1 MRITRLRLKNWK
13 NFVDVNVP
21 LANRVFVI
29 GENGSGKSNL
39 LDAIRFLYDIAKPTG
54 GGLQEAL
61 AIRGGMKAVRSLFA
75 RQNPTKI
82 CIDVGDESE
91 SAASNGGGGKPAWRY
106 ELELKQEPSGFRRQL
121 VVSERVFCRGKKV
134 LNRPSVSEED
144 DPDQLTQTALEQ
156 TNANL
161 EFRDLAKFLQSVR
174 YLHMV
179 PQLVRYAPQ
188 LQSHVLPDDPFGQG
202 LMNAIAG
209 LPKGSQDA
217 RLRIIGNALKS
228 IVPNFGGDVG
238 FERDEITG
246 KPHIHFRHDGWRR
259 YGVWQNEESLSDG
272 ALRLIGLLWTLM
284 ERNNVTLLEEPELS
298 FNEEVVRQL
307 PGIFARAILSS
318 KKTAMQIILTTHSS
332 ALLSDEGID
341 ANEVLLLSG
350 LKEDTEDT
358 KKGTEGTKVELVAD
372 VPEIRTQLEQGIP
385 ISEAVLPRA
394 QRKTQGVLD
403 L

>member
-1 MRITRLRLKNWK
+1 MRITRLRLQNWK
-13 NFVDVNVP
+13 NFVDVDVP

-29 GENGSGKSNL
+29 GANGSGKSNL
-39 LDAIRFLYDIAKPTG
+39 LDALRFLYDIAKPTG

-75 RQNPTKI
+75 RKKPTIKI

-91 SAASNGGGGKPAWRY
+91 SPASNGGGGEPAWRY
-106 ELELKQEPSGFRRQL
+106 ELELKQERSCPQL
-121 VVSERVFCRGKKV
+121 VESERVYCRGEKV
-134 LNRPSVSEED
+134 LDRPSVSEED

-156 TNANL
+156 TNANSK
-161 EFRDLAKFLQSVR
+161 FRDLAKFLQSVR

-188 LQSHVLPDDPFGQG
+188 LQSQFLPDDPFGQG
-202 LMNAIAG
+202 LMNAIAE
-209 LPKGSQDA
+209 LPKKSQGA
-217 RLRIIGNALKS
+217 RLRRIGDALKP

-238 FERDEITG
+238 FERDEKTG
-246 KPHIHFRHDGWRR
+246 KPHIRFRHDGWRSR
-259 YGVWQNEESLSDG
+259 GVWQNEESLSDG

-298 FNEEVVRQL
+298 FNEGVVRQL
-307 PGIFARAILSS
+307 SGIFARAILSS
-318 KKTAMQIILTTHSS
+318 KKTAMQIILTTHSD

-341 ANEVLLLSG
+341 GTEVLLLSG
-350 LKEDTEDT
+350 LKE
-358 KKGTEGTKVELVAD
+358 GTKVELAAD
-372 VPEIRTQLEQGIP
+372 VPEIRIQLEQGIP
-385 ISEAVLPRA
+385 VSEAALPCA
-394 QRKTQGVLD
+394 QRKTQNALD

>member
-1 MRITRLRLKNWK
+1 MRITRLRLQNWK
-13 NFVDVNVP
+13 NFVEVDVP

-39 LDAIRFLYDIAKPTG
+39 LDALRFLYDIAKPTG

-75 RQNPTKI
+75 RQKPTKI

-91 SAASNGGGGKPAWRY
+91 SVASNGGGGEPAWRY
-106 ELELKQEPSGFRRQL
+106 ELELKQERSGFRRPL
-121 VVSERVFCRGKKV
+121 VEGERVYDYRKKKTV
-134 LNRPSVSEED
+134 LYRSRDREKG
-144 DPDQLTQTALEQ
+144 DPDRLTQTALEQ
-156 TNANL
+156 INANSD
-161 EFRDLAKFLQSVR
+161 FRDLAKFLQSVR

-202 LMNAIAG
+202 LMNAIAE
-209 LPKGSQDA
+209 LPKRSQDA
-217 RLRIIGNALKS
+217 RLRRIGNALKS

-246 KPHIHFRHDGWRR
+246 KPHIRFRHDGWRR

-307 PGIFARAILSS
+307 PGIFARATLSG
-318 KKTAMQIILTTHSS
+318 KKTAMQIILTTHSG

-341 ANEVLLLSG
+341 GTEVLLLSG
-350 LKEDTEDT
+350 LKE
-358 KKGTEGTKVELVAD
+358 GTKVELAAD
-372 VPEIRTQLEQGIP
+372 VPEIRIQLEQGIP
-385 ISEAVLPRA
+385 VSEAVLPRA

>member
-13 NFVDVNVP
+13 NFVEVDVP
-21 LANRVFVI
+21 LAKRVFVI
-29 GENGSGKSNL
+29 GANGSGKSNL

-75 RQNPTKI
+75 RQKPIKI

-91 SAASNGGGGKPAWRY
+91 SAASNGGGGEPAWRY
-106 ELELKQEPSGFRRQL
+106 ELELKQERSGSRRPL
-121 VVSERVFCRGKKV
+121 VESEIVYDYREKKMV
-134 LNRPSVSEED
+134 LDRSSDREKV
-144 DPDQLTQTALEQ
+144 DPDRLTQTALEQ
-156 TNANL
+156 INANSD
-161 EFRDLAKFLQSVR
+161 FRDLAKFLQSVR

-179 PQLVRYAPQ
+179 PQLVRYATQ
-188 LQSHVLPDDPFGQG
+188 LRSDRLPDDPFGQG
-202 LMNAIAG
+202 LMSAIAN
-209 LPKGSQDA
+209 LPKKTQGA
-217 RLRIIGNALKS
+217 RLRRIGDALKS

-238 FERDEITG
+238 FERNEKTG
-246 KPHIHFRHDGWRR
+246 QPHIRFRHDGWRR

-298 FNEEVVRQL
+298 FNEGVVGQL
-307 PGIFARAILSS
+307 SGILARAILSG

-341 ANEVLLLSG
+341 GNEVLLLSG
-350 LKEDTEDT
+350 LKE
-358 KKGTEGTKVELVAD
+358 GTKVELTAD
-372 VPEIRTQLEQGIP
+372 IPAIRIQLEQGIP
-385 ISEAVLPRA
+385 ISEAVLPHVQKSA
-394 QRKTQGVLD
+394 LVGAIL
-403 L
+403 